1 MDKTLH
7 IQPCIFFYLLNFCKR
22 KLSGRDDSA
31 SSKLFYQ
38 SRPMDAGHGHLR
50 AGVNLHAGKA
60 AADYT
65 QGS

>member
-38 SRPMDAGHGHLR
+38 SRPPWMPVTVICVLA
-50 AGVNLHAGKA
+50 
-60 AADYT
+60 
-65 QGS
+65 